1 MKFMNIMSEVS
12 VKRVITAVVVSA
24 IALGVMAQPA
34 RPKLVVGLVVDQMRW
49 DYLFTYYDQ
58 WGEKGFKTLLDEGYC
73 CNNTI
78 IDYVPTV
85 TAAGH
90 ATIYTGTTPAFH
102 GIAGNNFMLNGKNVT
117 SVLDNSERAVGGN
130 EKSKGKSPRNLIT
143 TTIADQLQLATNFKS
158 RSVGI
163 ALKDRASI
171 LPAGHHPTGAYWY
184 DGDSKSFVTS
194 TYYRDK
200 LPKWVADFNKRNR
213 DALASEVYNLPVGTT
228 LTFALAEQALI
239 NENLGM
245 GEATDML
252 AISVSNTDMCAHY
265 FGVHSPKVDSIYW
278 QLDKEI
284 AHFID
289 VLDQRIGRGN
299 YLLFLSADH
308 GGTWSY
314 PTMTKQGL
322 PSACWHNPDALI
334 AANEVLEQ
342 QFGVKKLLKAEMEY
356 TFYINDR
363 AIDSARLDRNQV
375 MLAACKAL
383 EQPEEIQW
391 AIDVAN
397 IDNYP
402 IPTILK
408 ERIKLGYFP
417 ERSGEIYVVPRT
429 GVYAGK
435 TEWEGSNHG
444 SWSQSDS
451 HIPLIFMGWNVV
463 PGETSRLTH
472 MTDIAATVCAMLH
485 IQAPNGCIGNPIP
498 EVQRQ

>member
-1 MKFMNIMSEVS
+1 MKKTIFLLMALLMMAMS
-12 VKRVITAVVVSA
+12 AA
-24 IALGVMAQPA
+24 AQPA
-34 RPKLVVGLVVDQMRW
+34 RPKLVVGIVVDQMRW
-49 DYLFTYYDQ
+49 DYLYTYS
-58 WGEKGFKTLLDEGYC
+58 WGEDGFKTLLSDGYR

-90 ATIYTGTTPAFH
+90 ASIYTGTTPAFH
-102 GIAGNNFMLNGKNVT
+102 GIAGNNFLLNGKNVT
-117 SVLDNSERAVGGN
+117 SVQDDSERAVGGN
-130 EKSKGKSPRNLIT
+130 DKTRGKSPRNLIT
-143 TTIADQLQLATNFKS
+143 TTIADQLQLATDFKS
-158 RSVGI
+158 RAVGI
-163 ALKDRASI
+163 ALKDRAAI
-171 LPAGHHPTGAYWY
+171 LPAGHRPVGAYWY
-184 DGDSKSFVTS
+184 DGNSKSFVTS

-200 LPKWVADFNKRNR
+200 LPKWVADFNKRHRNE
-213 DALASEVYNLPVGTT
+213 LAGEVYQLPTGTT

-239 NENLGM
+239 NEQLGM
-245 GEATDML
+245 GEVTDLL

-265 FGVHSPKVDSIYW
+265 HGVHSPKVDSIYW
-278 QLDKEI
+278 QLDKEL

-289 VLDQRIGRGN
+289 VLDRRLGRDN

-314 PTMTKQGL
+314 PTMTAHGL
-322 PSACWHNPDALI
+322 PSACWHNPDART
-334 AANEVLEQ
+334 AANDVLEQ
-342 QFGVKKLLKAEMEY
+342 QFGVKNLIKDEMEY
-356 TFYINDR
+356 TFCLNHN
-363 AIDSARLDRNQV
+363 AIDSARLDYDKVVQ
-375 MLAACKAL
+375 AACKAL

-391 AIDVAN
+391 AIEVAD

-417 ERSGEIYVVPRT
+417 NRSGEIYVVPRT
-429 GVYAGK
+429 GTYAGK
-435 TEWEGSNHG
+435 PEWAGSNHG

-451 HIPLIFMGWNVV
+451 HIPLIFMGWHVN

-485 IQAPNGCIGNPIP
+485 IQAPNGCIGTPIF
-498 EVQRQ
+498 E

>member
-1 MKFMNIMSEVS
+1 MKRFLVVVM
-12 VKRVITAVVVSA
+12 AVV
-24 IALGVMAQPA
+24 ALCASGQVE

-49 DYLFTYYDQ
+49 DYLYNYE
-58 WGEKGFKTLLDEGYC
+58 WGEGGFKTLLTDGYR

-90 ATIYTGTTPAFH
+90 ASIYSGTTPAFH
-102 GIAGNNFMLNGKNVT
+102 GIAGNNFMLNGENVT
-117 SVLDNSERAVGGN
+117 SVQDDSERAVGGN
-130 EKSKGKSPRNLIT
+130 EKTRGKSPRNLIT
-143 TTIADQLQLATNFKS
+143 TNIADQLMLATDFKS
-158 RSVGI
+158 RTVGI

-171 LPAGHHPTGAYWY
+171 LPAGHHPVGAYWY
-184 DGDSKSFVTS
+184 DKGSTSFVTS
-194 TYYRDK
+194 TYYMDK
-200 LPKWVADFNKRNR
+200 LPKWVSDFNKKHREE
-213 DALASEVYNLPVGTT
+213 LAMDLNNMPMGTIM
-228 LTFALAEQALI
+228 TFALAEQALI
-239 NENLGM
+239 NEKLGQ
-245 GEATDML
+245 GDVTDML
-252 AISVSNTDMCAHY
+252 TISVSNTDMCSHY
-265 FGVHSPKVDSIYW
+265 YGTHSTQVNAIYM

-299 YLLFLSADH
+299 YLLFLTADH
-308 GGTWSY
+308 GGTHSY
-314 PTMTKQGL
+314 QRMTSNGL
-322 PSACWHNPDALI
+322 PSGCWHNPDAII
-334 AANEVLEQ
+334 AANKLLKQ
-342 QFGVKKLLKAEMEY
+342 QFGVDSLLKAEMEY
-356 TFYINDR
+356 TFYLNR
-363 AIDSARLDRNQV
+363 EVIDGARLDYDQV
-375 MLAACKAL
+375 MRAACQAL

-391 AIDVAN
+391 AIDVSR
-397 IDNYP
+397 IDTYP

-435 TEWEGSNHG
+435 AEWAGSNHG

-451 HIPLIFMGWNVV
+451 HIPLIFMGWHIT

-485 IQAPNGCIGNPIP
+485 IQAPNGCIGTPIF
-498 EVQRQ
+498 E